1 MTDVR
6 ARFED
11 YLRRL
16 GDVAASRD
24 DVVGLA
30 GFGSTA
36 DRTRVDEW
44 SDHDFAWITASGA
57 EDRYRFDLSW
67 LPDASSI
74 ALSVVEH
81 HGGVK
86 VIYDDGHVLEF
97 GITDLPSFRDWAGN
111 RIEVVV
117 DKGGVAEAV
126 AEILAKPLPAGR
138 DDVRDIRLFCTQILI
153 GMGRA
158 RRGEVLSGS
167 RLIREDAVGR
177 LLAVLG
183 SRLPGDRDRLDTL
196 DPFRRFDFVHPEVAA
211 RVESAIRMPLDDG
224 ARALADLAEELL
236 ADGWEDFP
244 RAGIT
249 ALRRKLG
256 WGRAPSPAAR

>member
-1 MTDVR
+1 MDAVR

-16 GDVAASRD
+16 GAVAESRD

-36 DRTRVDEW
+36 ERSRVDEW
-44 SDHDFAWITASGA
+44 SDHDFAWITEPGA
-57 EDRYRFDLSW
+57 ENRYRFDLSW
-67 LPDASSI
+67 LPDADAI

-86 VIYDDGHVLEF
+86 VVYNDGQVLEF
-97 GITDLPSFRDWAGN
+97 GIANPQSFREWAGN

-117 DKGGVAEAV
+117 DKGGIADAV
-126 AEILAKPLPAGR
+126 AHILTKPLPTGDR

-177 LLAVLG
+177 LLTVLG

-196 DPFRRFDFVHPEVAA
+196 DPFRRFDFVHPEVAQRIEA
-211 RVESAIRMPLDDG
+211 AIRLPLDDG
-224 ARALADLAEELL
+224 SRTLVDLAEELL
-236 ADGWEDFP
+236 ADGWDDFP
-244 RAGIT
+244 RAGVA
-249 ALRRKLG
+249 ALRGKLG
-256 WGRAPSPAAR
+256 WN